1 MDLIRSDIYLA
12 KLSPSKGAEL
22 GKTRPVVIVQRQE
35 ILDIYPTVVV
45 APLTS
50 HLKGKY
56 PMRLFIK
63 PRGKLEKESAVMI
76 DQLRAIDKSR
86 LIPEKIAT
94 LTQEE
99 MKKLEKAICFFLGV
113 ESTYGL

>member
-1 MDLIRSDIYLA
+1 MDLIRGGIYLA
-12 KLSPSKGAEL
+12 KLSPSKGAEP
-22 GKTRPVVIVQRQE
+22 GKTRPVVVVQRQE
-35 ILDIYPTVVV
+35 VLDIYPTVIV

-94 LTQEE
+94 LTHDE
-99 MKKLEKAICFFLGV
+99 MKKLEKAMCFFLGV
-113 ESTYGL
+113 EDTYSL

>member
-1 MDLIRSDIYLA
+1 MDLIRGGIYLA
-12 KLSPSKGAEL
+12 KLSPSKGAEP

-35 ILDIYPTVVV
+35 ILDIYPTIVV

-56 PMRLFIK
+56 PMRLFVK
-63 PRGKLEKESAVMI
+63 PRSKLERKSAVMI

-86 LIPEKIAT
+86 LIPERIAT

-99 MKKLEKAICFFLGV
+99 MKKLEKAVCFFLGV
-113 ESTYGL
+113 EDYGL